1 MFLFCLILPKLL
13 LVFYV
18 SGRLVVF
25 SSLRAVVFCRRHP
38 IVPLIAQAVC
48 YGGSRRAGPSVVLS
62 KLCGLSGRLG
72 WLLVRLVA
80 KPCPVQRVL
89 APGW

>member
-38 IVPLIAQAVC
+38 TVPAVHTPLIAQAVC
-48 YGGSRRAGPSVVLS
+48 SGGSRRAAPSVVLS
-62 KLCGLSGRLG
+62 KL
-72 WLLVRLVA
+72 WAVWEA
-80 KPCPVQRVL
+80 WL
-89 APGW
+89 APGQVSC